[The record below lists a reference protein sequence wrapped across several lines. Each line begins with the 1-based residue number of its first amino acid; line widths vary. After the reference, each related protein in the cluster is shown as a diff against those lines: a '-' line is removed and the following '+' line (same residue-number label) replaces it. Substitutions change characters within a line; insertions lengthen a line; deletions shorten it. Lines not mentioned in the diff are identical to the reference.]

1 MKWHEMTSPQVAELV
16 ESDPVAILPIAAVEQ
31 HGPHLPLSTD
41 VEIGDGLVR
50 AAIARLD
57 DVPHVVLPAQ
67 TIGASPEHRSF
78 PGTLTLTPDSLG
90 DALVELA
97 GSLCQ
102 AGIRRLVLSN
112 SHGGNKAVLDAAA
125 LQIRFEYDMLAV
137 KANYFRFPRPIE
149 VDLPEVEWVH
159 GLHGGAV
166 ETAMMLH
173 LRPELV
179 RTSEIRR
186 FESFGEDL
194 ERQLTWVRPE
204 GVAPFAWLAPDL
216 NPRGVT
222 GDAKGG
228 GIAVVTAG
236 VAATGFGATVGLDA
250 GTARTATGRGLGSAK
265 RAPCTRLGPKT
276 PAAEFADGD
285 TMA

>member
-1 MKWHEMTSPQVAELV
+1 MKWHEMTSPQVAEL
-16 ESDPVAILPIAAVEQ
+16 SATDPVAILPVAAIEQ

-41 VEIGDGLVR
+41 LEIGHGLVG
-50 AAIARLD
+50 ASATRLH
-57 DVPHVVLPAQ
+57 DVPHVVLPMQALG
-67 TIGASPEHRSF
+67 TSPEHLSF

-90 DALVELA
+90 DTLVEAA
-97 GSLCQ
+97 GSLRHS
-102 AGIRRLVLSN
+102 GIRRLVLSN
-112 SHGGNKAVLDAAA
+112 SHGGNKAVLDSVA
-125 LQIRFEYDMLAV
+125 LQIRLEYDMLVV
-137 KANYFRFPRPIE
+137 KANYFRFPRPVGIN
-149 VDLPEVEWVH
+149 LPETEWTH

-204 GVAPFAWLAPDL
+204 GVAPFAWLARDL

-222 GDAKGG
+222 GDATLATAELGRRLLDHYAN
-228 GIAVVTAG
+228 ILAEVVRDTHS
-236 VAATGFGATVGLDA
+236 FPIERLQ
-250 GTARTATGRGLGSAK
+250 GS
-265 RAPCTRLGPKT
+265 
-276 PAAEFADGD
+276 EF
-285 TMA
+285 